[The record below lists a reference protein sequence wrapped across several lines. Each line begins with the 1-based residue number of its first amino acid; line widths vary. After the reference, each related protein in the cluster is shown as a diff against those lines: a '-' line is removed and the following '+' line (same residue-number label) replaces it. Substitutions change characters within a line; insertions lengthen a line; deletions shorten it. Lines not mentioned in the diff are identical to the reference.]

1 MRHSSELLEDNEKII
16 NSTISQK
23 SKNIEKE
30 EEQLKKDILKDPNF
44 KLQTNARLRRAY
56 IENILKNGNKYPN
69 LLKVWTSYS
78 GLLCQVPYTLIEVL
92 WREFKNNT

>member
-1 MRHSSELLEDNEKII
+1 MKRFILVLTLMIILLTGCTTCGGTSGGND
-16 NSTISQK
+16 
-23 SKNIEKE
+23 
-30 EEQLKKDILKDPNF
+30 
-44 KLQTNARLRRAY
+44 
-56 IENILKNGNKYPN
+56 NKYPN